1 MRNRQ
6 PAGAAS
12 APASALT
19 ADPTPAGIAQRPLL
33 QVSDLGFSWP
43 GGRPALSGCNLQI
56 PGPGLWML
64 VGGNGSGK
72 STLLRLLAGL
82 LQPSSG
88 EIHCRSRTALVF
100 QNPDHQLL
108 LPSCGSDLQLWLPGG
123 LTMAQRQQ
131 RVREALALVG
141 LEGLEDRPIHTL
153 SGGQKQRLAI
163 AGALASEAQ
172 LLLLDEPTALLDPT
186 SQAEAL
192 ELVHQLTHR
201 SEAPLTAL
209 WITHRLEELQRCDG
223 AAAMEHGQVGA
234 WQNGGHLAAHLAQSL
249 APLQGGRAEG

>member
-1 MRNRQ
+1 MRNRP

-12 APASALT
+12 GPASALITEATT
-19 ADPTPAGIAQRPLL
+19 AEAPQSPWL
-33 QVSDLGFSWP
+33 QVSNLGFSWP
-43 GGRPALSGCNLQI
+43 GGRLALSGCNLQI

-82 LQPSSG
+82 LQASSG
-88 EIHCRSRTALVF
+88 EIHCRCRTALVF

-108 LPSCGSDLQLWLPGG
+108 LPSCGSDLQLWLPSG
-123 LTMAQRQQ
+123 LSLAQRQQ

-163 AGALASEAQ
+163 AGAVASGAA
-172 LLLLDEPTALLDPT
+172 LLLLDEPTALLDPA
-186 SQAEAL
+186 SQAEILAL
-192 ELVHQLTHR
+192 IARLSR
-201 SEAPLTAL
+201 APGARLAAL
-209 WITHRLEELQRCDG
+209 WVTHRLEELEHCDG
-223 AAAMEHGQVGA
+223 AALMRRGQAGP
-234 WQNGGHLAAHLAQSL
+234 WQNGASL
-249 APLQGGRAEG
+249 ARALPKGGAER

>member
-1 MRNRQ
+1 MV
-6 PAGAAS
+6 
-12 APASALT
+12 APAPSA
-19 ADPTPAGIAQRPLL
+19 RPLAPPL
-33 QVSDLGFSWP
+33 TVERLSFAWP
-43 GGRPALSGCNLQI
+43 NGRLALAHCHLQI
-56 PGPGLWML
+56 PRAGLWML
-64 VGGNGSGK
+64 VGSNGSGK
-72 STLLRLLAGL
+72 STLLRLIAGL
-82 LQPSSG
+82 LEPRSG
-88 EIHCRSRTALVF
+88 QIHTACKTALVF

-108 LPSCGSDLQLWLPGG
+108 LPSCSSELLLALPDGLSPSERSQRLQ
-123 LTMAQRQQ
+123 R
-131 RVREALALVG
+131 ALAQVG
-141 LEGLEDRPIHTL
+141 LAGMAERPIHTL

-234 WQNGGHLAAHLAQSL
+234 WQNGAHLAAQLAQSL